1 MPLAP
6 FPLEDSMDE
15 QRKYAILFHGF
26 PPDGDRRILDDN
38 FAIVAHPSG
47 ARTLNT
53 AQRRG
58 LLPIS

>member
-1 MPLAP
+1 MKNDWPVK
-6 FPLEDSMDE
+6 

-38 FAIVAHPSG
+38 FAIVAQPSG